1 MILYWKNIVSSF
13 FCFKKY
19 VYLCDVT
26 IIKIRNMN
34 TTLIEMIKNEY
45 KNRFNKELTDNDT
58 LNTLAAEASYI
69 QQETSDLIVDKDE
82 FAKFSV
88 MYAFDRVFNTNTCMD
103 FLPFDNTILYDD
115 LSF

>member
-1 MILYWKNIVSSF
+1 
-13 FCFKKY
+13 
-19 VYLCDVT
+19 
-26 IIKIRNMN
+26 MN

-58 LNTLAAEASYI
+58 LTTLLQEATYI

-82 FAKFSV
+82 FTKFSV

-103 FLPFDNTILYDD
+103 FLPFDNTILDD
-115 LSF
+115 DFPF

>member
-1 MILYWKNIVSSF
+1 M
-13 FCFKKY
+13 
-19 VYLCDVT
+19 YLCDV
-26 IIKIRNMN
+26 IIQ
-34 TTLIEMIKNEY
+34 NEY

-58 LNTLAAEASYI
+58 LTTLLQEATYI

-82 FAKFSV
+82 FTKFSV

-103 FLPFDNTILYDD
+103 FLPFDNTILDDD

>member
-1 MILYWKNIVSSF
+1 
-13 FCFKKY
+13 
-19 VYLCDVT
+19 
-26 IIKIRNMN
+26 MN

-58 LNTLAAEASYI
+58 LTTLLQEATYI

-82 FAKFSV
+82 FTKFSV

-103 FLPFDNTILYDD
+103 FLPFDNTILDD
-115 LSF
+115 VLSF

>member
-1 MILYWKNIVSSF
+1 
-13 FCFKKY
+13 
-19 VYLCDVT
+19 
-26 IIKIRNMN
+26 MN
-34 TTLIEMIKNEY
+34 TTLTEMIKNEY

-58 LNTLAAEASYI
+58 LTTLLQEATYI

-82 FAKFSV
+82 FTKFSV

-103 FLPFDNTILYDD
+103 FLPFDNTILDD